1 MSGNGQTATHLL
13 RYRFNSFVL
22 ERLAGYLLPTYLYLI
37 QSQNPRSGVGF
48 FVLAQY
54 LTFMK
59 VLMIGD
65 VVARPGRR
73 AVLNHLESI
82 RHEHAIDVALM
93 NAENVAGGFSI
104 TPAIADELFDGG
116 IDLMTSGNHIFD
128 KHEVIPYIRKNKRL
142 VRPANY
148 PPETP
153 GEGLFVGE
161 VNGFRIAVLNLLG
174 RVFMAPN
181 VDDPFRTAD
190 RAVASIPDDVKIRL
204 VDMHCEATSEKYAM
218 GWFLDGRVSAVVG
231 THTHVPTADERILD
245 KGTAYVTD
253 LGLTGSYAGVIG
265 MKTDDVLQRFT
276 KFPAKRAGHAKGQIW
291 ICGVV
296 IDIDEESGRATA
308 IKRLRIETG
317 D

>member
-1 MSGNGQTATHLL
+1 
-13 RYRFNSFVL
+13 
-22 ERLAGYLLPTYLYLI
+22 
-37 QSQNPRSGVGF
+37 
-48 FVLAQY
+48 
-54 LTFMK
+54 MK
-59 VLMIGD
+59 ILMIGD

-73 AVLNHLESI
+73 AVLNHIQEI
-82 RHEHAIDVALM
+82 REEYEIDIAVM

-104 TPAIADELFDGG
+104 TPNIADELFASG

-128 KHEVIPYIRKNKRL
+128 KGEVIPYIEENKKL

-148 PPETP
+148 PEGTP
-153 GEGLFVGE
+153 GTGLFVGE
-161 VNGFRIAVLNLLG
+161 INGFKIAVLNLLG
-174 RVFMAPN
+174 RVFMPPN
-181 VDDPFRTAD
+181 VDDPFKIAD
-190 RAVASIPDDVKIRL
+190 EAVNSISEDVKIRL

-245 KGTAYVTD
+245 NGTAYVTD

-265 MKTDDVLQRFT
+265 MKKEDVLQRFT
-276 KFPAKRAGHAKGQIW
+276 QFPSKRAGHAKGNVW

-296 IDIDEESGRATA
+296 IDIDEETGKASD
-308 IKRLRIETG
+308 IKRIRKELH